1 MKKETLDAL
10 DEAIMNLVTN
20 TSIMRND
27 IKSLIALYDE
37 NRKQIIITTLGI
49 MKQKIDFLET
59 ELNLL
64 LIMLIMNSC
73 STASTLNFPPSLQY
87 KSDELHQHTKE
98 LILY

>member
-49 MKQKIDFLET
+49 MKQKIYFLET
-59 ELNLL
+59 ELNL
-64 LIMLIMNSC
+64 IDVKNHFVE
-73 STASTLNFPPSLQY
+73 A
-87 KSDELHQHTKE
+87 
-98 LILY
+98 

>member
-37 NRKQIIITTLGI
+37 NRKQIIINTFAT
-49 MKQKIDFLET
+49 MKAKIDFLET
-59 ELNLL
+59 EINL
-64 LIMLIMNSC
+64 IDGKNHFVE
-73 STASTLNFPPSLQY
+73 A
-87 KSDELHQHTKE
+87 
-98 LILY
+98 

>member
-59 ELNLL
+59 ELNL
-64 LIMLIMNSC
+64 IDVKNHFVE
-73 STASTLNFPPSLQY
+73 A
-87 KSDELHQHTKE
+87 
-98 LILY
+98 